1 MQVAQGGRGPGQ
13 GAGQSEA
20 QVAAGG
26 DARPRVGL
34 PELLPVAG
42 VEVE

>member
-13 GAGQSEA
+13 GAGQTET
-20 QVAAGG
+20 QVAAGR

-34 PELLPVAG
+34 PELLPVADR
-42 VEVE
+42 EVE